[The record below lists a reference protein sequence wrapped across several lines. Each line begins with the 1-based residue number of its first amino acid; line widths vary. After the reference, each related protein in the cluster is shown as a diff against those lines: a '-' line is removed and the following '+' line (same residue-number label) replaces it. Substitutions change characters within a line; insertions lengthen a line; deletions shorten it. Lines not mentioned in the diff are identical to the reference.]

1 MNSRLVT
8 LVCGAALILIAN
20 GVVLGLVACNRSG
33 EPDSKLVLSQRELN
47 GVRNGGIEDDAL
59 LLELAWR
66 VAGVDDDG
74 QQRNPPWL
82 DVARLSELGFDVQR
96 LQSGQRML
104 NKASFQSA
112 RPVLVVLELA
122 GPAWQQALT
131 SAREHLVRQQA
142 LRQKDPENKVLLQE
156 ERAAQAR
163 LTEEE
168 SRRSRLFAVDV
179 GTDRAGLR
187 ARYPDRSRYMVV
199 HGTVNLQ
206 PDARPDP
213 SPVVSGQLGELTM
226 GPINIPHA
234 WRGAFA
240 PGEAASRPQRMAPER
255 GTPAFTATVAVGQR
269 LEPWIEA
276 LTVP

>member
-1 MNSRLVT
+1 MNPRLVT
-8 LVCGAALILIAN
+8 LACGAALILIGNA
-20 GVVLGLVACNRSG
+20 VVLGMVAYNRSG
-33 EPDSKLVLSQRELN
+33 EPDSRLVLSQRELN
-47 GVRNGGIEDDAL
+47 GVRNGGVEDDAL
-59 LLELAWR
+59 LLELDWR
-66 VAGVDDDG
+66 VAGVADDG

-82 DVARLSELGFDVQR
+82 NAARLSELGFDVQR

-104 NKASFQSA
+104 DKASFQSA

-122 GPAWQQALT
+122 GPAWQQALA
-131 SAREHLVRQQA
+131 SAGEHLVRQQA
-142 LRQKDPENKVLLQE
+142 LRQTDPESKVLLQE
-156 ERAAQAR
+156 EREAQIR

-168 SRRSRLFAVDV
+168 GRRSRLFAVDV
-179 GTDRAGLR
+179 GTDRASLR
-187 ARYPDRSRYMVV
+187 ARYPDRSRYMIV
-199 HGTVNLQ
+199 HGTVSLQ
-206 PDARPDP
+206 SDARPDP

-240 PGEAASRPQRMAPER
+240 SAAAASRSQRMAPER
-255 GTPAFTATVAVGQR
+255 GAPTFTATVAVGQR